1 MSWWECPGAPP
12 HSNPISLYHLDG
24 GGGDDGDDDGDGDG
38 DGDEDGDGDDGA
50 GDGDSFDD
58 NDDNDDVTD
67 GSDHLLPQFQF
78 ADFFI
83 YFHLF

>member
-1 MSWWECPGAPP
+1 MSWWECPGASP

-24 GGGDDGDDDGDGDG
+24 GGGDDDGDG
-38 DGDEDGDGDDGA
+38 DGDGDDGA
-50 GDGDSFDD
+50 GDGDSFDH